1 MSACNIR
8 SNGHVFHQDTVNH
21 VKDNLYDQRDFAR
34 MAGFFKV
41 LNDPT
46 RLTILEA
53 IKDHALCVCDLA
65 HVLGMT
71 KSAISHQLKTLRSH
85 KLVKGRKAG
94 KMVYYR
100 LVDQAVIDLITKA
113 RQHLLKGITP

>member
-8 SNGHVFHQDTVNH
+8 PNGHVFHQDTVNH